1 MSQDPYAPYLR
12 QADDLFSKGELV
24 KAGQIWQAI
33 LKQAPQHVEARG
45 RLLQVKQRLLALQA
59 EAAGAAAPPP
69 PAPGP
74 AAPEAVASEPM
85 GSTAAEG
92 ASGAAPVPPP
102 QPTPPPE
109 PTSVPAPAP
118 PPAPPVPPPA
128 RVPAGDLDPDR
139 LLNEG
144 CTLFDMG
151 QVEDAL
157 RKWEQLLALEPGHRL
172 AREYANGARR
182 DLGLP
187 PLEAPAPEVSSGPGA
202 TIDEEDVD
210 KLLREAVQLYD
221 IGLVEEAVS
230 KWERVLAADP
240 GRLDVKAYLEQA
252 RSELGH
258 PPTGPAAPAAP
269 AAPPRPAGLDPGML
283 DLKLRQADHLLSLQ
297 RHEEAAFTFQQAL
310 ALDPGNARALDGLE
324 RCRPTRPRPP
334 AQAPEPTPAPAVS
347 RDPQGRIAM
356 VEDPDRTLITDPPA
370 VAPPA
375 SLVKAAPAPRQ
386 GLAIPDRVHS
396 LTERLPWLGE
406 PKVLAMIG
414 GGVLVLLLGG
424 GILHRYRKDQALKE
438 AVQAARSAA
447 LGPISQQAQAPDLA
461 ETPTAIR
468 EEAQSALDTDPLRAY
483 LRAAT
488 LVRRDPADAAA
499 ARLLEKA
506 RAALP
511 GGVVGASL
519 AEYQKHLQS
528 GDLDAAAQVM
538 DALLRATPDDADLRA
553 RAGRLELALCT
564 AHAAQG
570 RWDDAALDL
579 QRGRALFPDDKGW
592 QARLKLLDQVRAMP
606 KAQRG
611 DWIALLG

>member
-59 EAAGAAAPPP
+59 QAAAEAPPPVAVTAPEPPAPPPTPAPAAELAPP
-69 PAPGP
+69 PAP
-74 AAPEAVASEPM
+74 A
-85 GSTAAEG
+85 
-92 ASGAAPVPPP
+92 
-102 QPTPPPE
+102 PE

-118 PPAPPVPPPA
+118 EPASVAAPA
-128 RVPAGDLDPDR
+128 RPATPGEAEPDR
-139 LLNEG
+139 LLIEG

-157 RKWEQLLALEPGHRL
+157 RKWELVLALDPGHRL

-187 PLEAPAPEVSSGPGA
+187 PLAAPEPPAAEAIGTGQ
-202 TIDEEDVD
+202 DEEDLD

-230 KWERVLAADP
+230 KWERALAADP
-240 GRLDVKAYLEQA
+240 GRQDVKAYLQQA
-252 RSELGH
+252 RAELGR
-258 PPTGPAAPAAP
+258 APAAP
-269 AAPPRPAGLDPGML
+269 APTAAPRAAGPDPGAL

-324 RCRPTRPRPP
+324 RCRPTRPRP
-334 AQAPEPTPAPAVS
+334 AQAPVPPQAPALAL
-347 RDPQGRIAM
+347 DPQGRIAM
-356 VEDPDRTLITDPPA
+356 VEDPDRTLVTDPPA

-375 SLVKAAPAPRQ
+375 SLVKATPAPRQ
-386 GLAIPDRVHS
+386 GLALPDRVQS
-396 LTERLPWLGE
+396 LTERLPWLRE
-406 PKVLAMIG
+406 PKVLALIG
-414 GGVLVLLLGG
+414 GGLLVLLLGG
-424 GILHRYRKDQALKE
+424 GAIHRYRKDQALRD

-447 LGPISQQAQAPDLA
+447 LAPISQQAQAPDLTEA
-461 ETPTAIR
+461 PAAIR
-468 EEAQSALDTDPLRAY
+468 EEAQSALDMDPLRAY

-488 LVRRDPADAAA
+488 LVGRDPSDAAA

-506 RAALP
+506 KAALP
-511 GGVVGASL
+511 GGAVGASL
-519 AEYQKHLQS
+519 AEYQKHLQA

-538 DALLRATPDDADLRA
+538 DALLRATPDDPDLRA

-564 AHAAQG
+564 AHAAQEK
-570 RWDDAALDL
+570 WDDAALDL

-592 QARLKLLDQVRAMP
+592 QARLKLLEQIRAMP

>member
-1 MSQDPYAPYLR
+1 MSPDPYAPYLR

-45 RLLQVKQRLLALQA
+45 RLLQVKQRLLAQQA
-59 EAAGAAAPPP
+59 EAAPPP
-69 PAPGP
+69 PP
-74 AAPEAVASEPM
+74 APE
-85 GSTAAEG
+85 
-92 ASGAAPVPPP
+92 PVV
-102 QPTPPPE
+102 PE
-109 PTSVPAPAP
+109 PVVPEPLAPPMARIPEAAPAP
-118 PPAPPVPPPA
+118 PPQPAPVPEPIPFPAPAQPPVPA
-128 RVPAGDLDPDR
+128 SAGPGESDPYR

-157 RKWEQLLALEPGHRL
+157 RKWEQVLALEPGHRL

-187 PLEAPAPEVSSGPGA
+187 PLEAPATAAADRPGA
-202 TIDEEDVD
+202 AADEEDID

-221 IGLVEEAVS
+221 IGLVEEAVA
-230 KWERVLAADP
+230 KWERVLAAEPD
-240 GRLDVKAYLEQA
+240 RQDVRTYLSQA
-252 RSELGH
+252 RTELGQRPEAPLH
-258 PPTGPAAPAAP
+258 AAPAAP
-269 AAPPRPAGLDPGML
+269 SRSPGPDPGQL

-310 ALDPGNARALDGLE
+310 ALDPGNPRALDGLE
-324 RCRPTRPRPP
+324 RCRPTP
-334 AQAPEPTPAPAVS
+334 ARAPGRPAPAPAPVLAL
-347 RDPQGRIAM
+347 DPQGRIAM
-356 VEDPDRTLITDPPA
+356 AEDPDRTLITEPPA

-375 SLVKAAPAPRQ
+375 SLVKAPAPRQ
-386 GLAIPDRVHS
+386 GLSVPDRVQS
-396 LTERLPWLGE
+396 LAERLPWLRE

-424 GILHRYRKDQALKE
+424 GLIHRYRRDQALRE
-438 AVQAARSAA
+438 AVRAARTAA
-447 LGPISQQAQAPDLA
+447 LAPVSQQAQAQDLA
-461 ETPTAIR
+461 ETPAAIR
-468 EEAQSALDTDPLRAY
+468 EEAQTALDTDPLRAY

-488 LVRRDPADAAA
+488 LVQRDPSDAAA

-511 GGVVGASL
+511 GGAVGATL
-519 AEYQKHLQS
+519 AEYQKHLQA
-528 GDLDAAAQVM
+528 GDLDAAATVM

-553 RAGRLELALCT
+553 RAGRLQLALCT

-570 RWDDAALDL
+570 KWDDATLDL
-579 QRGRALFPDDKGW
+579 QRGRALFPDDRGW
-592 QARLKLLDQVRAMP
+592 QARLKLLDSVRTMP

>member
-12 QADDLFSKGELV
+12 QAEALFAQGELV

-33 LKQAPQHVEARG
+33 LKQVPQHAEARG
-45 RLLQVKQRLLALQA
+45 RLLQVKQRLLAQQA
-59 EAAGAAAPPP
+59 Q
-69 PAPGP
+69 PGP
-74 AAPEAVASEPM
+74 EAAPEPAQAP
-85 GSTAAEG
+85 
-92 ASGAAPVPPP
+92 PVPPP
-102 QPTPPPE
+102 PPPVAAPPERAQEPASFPAPE

-118 PPAPPVPPPA
+118 PPAPSPAPVA
-128 RVPAGDLDPDR
+128 APAGSGEADPYR

-157 RKWEQLLALEPGHRL
+157 RKWEQVLALEPGHRL
-172 AREYANGARR
+172 ARDYANGARR

-187 PLEAPAPEVSSGPGA
+187 PLAAPADAPVDGA
-202 TIDEEDVD
+202 GTPPDEEDID

-221 IGLVEEAVS
+221 IGLVEEAIA
-230 KWERVLAADP
+230 KWERVLATEP
-240 GRLDVKAYLEQA
+240 GRQDVRAYLNQA
-252 RSELGH
+252 RAELGQRPA
-258 PPTGPAAPAAP
+258 PPAHGAPAAP
-269 AAPPRPAGLDPGML
+269 SHSANPAGPDPGQL
-283 DLKLRQADHLLSLQ
+283 ELKLRQADHLLSLQ

-324 RCRPTRPRPP
+324 RCRPGAP
-334 AQAPEPTPAPAVS
+334 AARAAAPAPPPLPLDA
-347 RDPQGRIAM
+347 QGRIAM
-356 VEDPDRTLITDPPA
+356 AEPSDQTLIVTPQP

-375 SLVKAAPAPRQ
+375 SLVKASAPRQ
-386 GLAIPDRVHS
+386 GLSVPEQVQS
-396 LTERLPWLGE
+396 LAERLPWLRE
-406 PKVLAMIG
+406 PRILALVG
-414 GGVLVLLLGG
+414 GGIVVLLLGG
-424 GILHRYRKDQALKE
+424 GLINRFRKDQALKE
-438 AVQAARSAA
+438 AVQAARAAA
-447 LGPISQQAQAPDLA
+447 LAPLAQQAQAPDLA
-461 ETPTAIR
+461 ESAAGIR
-468 EEAQSALDTDPLRAY
+468 EEAQAALDADPLRAY

-488 LVRRDPADAAA
+488 LVQRDPSDAAA

-506 RAALP
+506 KAALP
-511 GGVVGASL
+511 GGAVGASQ
-519 AEYQKHLQS
+519 AEYLKHLQD
-528 GDLDAAAQVM
+528 GDLDAAARVM
-538 DALLRATPDDADLRA
+538 DALLRAAPDDPDLRA

-570 RWDDAALDL
+570 KWDDATLDL

>member
-1 MSQDPYAPYLR
+1 MSPDPYAPYLR

-45 RLLQVKQRLLALQA
+45 RLLQVKQRLLAQQA
-59 EAAGAAAPPP
+59 EAAPAPDVAVAEA
-69 PAPGP
+69 APGP
-74 AAPEAVASEPM
+74 RPAPQVAVAD
-85 GSTAAEG
+85 
-92 ASGAAPVPPP
+92 AAPVPPVAAVP
-102 QPTPPPE
+102 EVAPPP
-109 PTSVPAPAP
+109 PVPAIPAP
-118 PPAPPVPPPA
+118 PPPPGPA
-128 RVPAGDLDPDR
+128 SAGPGELDPYR

-157 RKWEQLLALEPGHRL
+157 RKWEQVLALDPGHRL
-172 AREYANGARR
+172 ARDYANGARR

-187 PLEAPAPEVSSGPGA
+187 PLEAPAAVAPACPGVA
-202 TIDEEDVD
+202 PDEEDID

-221 IGLVEEAVS
+221 IGLVEEAIS
-230 KWERVLAADP
+230 KWERVLAAEP
-240 GRLDVKAYLEQA
+240 GRTDIQAYLHQA
-252 RSELGH
+252 QAELGH
-258 PPTGPAAPAAP
+258 RPAAQTTPAP
-269 AAPPRPAGLDPGML
+269 SSLAAGPDPGL
-283 DLKLRQADHLLSLQ
+283 LELKLRQADHLLSLQ

-324 RCRPTRPRPP
+324 RCRPGSSRPP
-334 AQAPEPTPAPAVS
+334 GRPAPEPPSRPALS
-347 RDPQGRIAM
+347 LDPQGRIAM
-356 VEDPDRTLITDPPA
+356 VEDPDRTLITEPSA

-386 GLAIPDRVHS
+386 GLAVPDRVQS
-396 LTERLPWLGE
+396 LAERLPWLRE
-406 PKVLAMIG
+406 PRILAMIG
-414 GGVLVLLLGG
+414 GGALVLLLGG
-424 GILHRYRKDQALKE
+424 GLIHRYRRDQALQD
-438 AVQAARSAA
+438 AVQAARTAA
-447 LGPISQQAQAPDLA
+447 LAPVSQQAQAQDLSESPA
-461 ETPTAIR
+461 AIR

-488 LVRRDPADAAA
+488 LVQRDPSDAAA

-506 RAALP
+506 KAALP
-511 GGVVGASL
+511 GGAVGASL
-519 AEYQKHLQS
+519 AEYQKHLQG

-538 DALLRATPDDADLRA
+538 DSLLRAAPDDADLRA
-553 RAGRLELALCT
+553 RAGRLQLALCT

-570 RWDDAALDL
+570 KWDEATLDL

-592 QARLKLLDQVRAMP
+592 QARLKLLDSVRTLP
-606 KAQRG
+606 KPQRG

>member
-33 LKQAPQHVEARG
+33 LKQVPQHVEARG

-59 EAAGAAAPPP
+59 EAAQAPPPPP
-69 PAPGP
+69 PAPEP
-74 AAPEAVASEPM
+74 VVPEPVPPVVVAPE
-85 GSTAAEG
+85 TAPA
-92 ASGAAPVPPP
+92 PPP
-102 QPTPPPE
+102 QPLPLLE
-109 PTSVPAPAP
+109 PTSVPMPVPPAPPAP
-118 PPAPPVPPPA
+118 PPAKAPLPTA
-128 RVPAGDLDPDR
+128 DLDPDR

-157 RKWEQLLALEPGHRL
+157 RKWELLLSLDPDHRL

-187 PLEAPAPEVSSGPGA
+187 PLDAPASKVPSAPGPA
-202 TIDEEDVD
+202 ADEEDID

-221 IGLVEEAVS
+221 IGLTEEAIA

-240 GRLDVKAYLEQA
+240 GHLDVKAYLQQA
-252 RSELGH
+252 RAELGH
-258 PPTGPAAPAAP
+258 PSAAPT
-269 AAPPRPAGLDPGML
+269 APPGPGGPDPGAL

-324 RCRPTRPRPP
+324 RCRPTRPRP
-334 AQAPEPTPAPAVS
+334 AQASVLTL
-347 RDPQGRIAM
+347 DPRGRIAM
-356 VEDPDRTLITDPPA
+356 VEDPDRTLFTDPSA

-375 SLVKAAPAPRQ
+375 ALVKAAPAPRQ
-386 GLAIPDRVHS
+386 GLAIPDRLQS
-396 LTERLPWLGE
+396 LTERLPWLRE
-406 PKVLAMIG
+406 PKVLALIG
-414 GGVLVLLLGG
+414 GGLVVLLLGG
-424 GILHRYRKDQALKE
+424 GALHRYRKDQALRD

-447 LGPISQQAQAPDLA
+447 LAPISQQAQAPDLA
-461 ETPTAIR
+461 ETPAAIR
-468 EEAQSALDTDPLRAY
+468 EEAQAALDMDPLRAY

-488 LVRRDPADAAA
+488 LVRRDPSDAAA

-506 RAALP
+506 KAALP
-511 GGVVGASL
+511 GGAVGASL
-519 AEYQKHLQS
+519 AEYQNHLQG

-538 DALLRATPDDADLRA
+538 DALLRAAPENPDLRA

-570 RWDDAALDL
+570 KWDDATLDL

-592 QARLKLLDQVRAMP
+592 QARLKLLEQVRAMP
-606 KAQRG
+606 KGQRG

>member
-12 QADDLFSKGELV
+12 QADDLFARGELV

-45 RLLQVKQRLLALQA
+45 RLLQVKQRLLAQQA
-59 EAAGAAAPPP
+59 EAAAEAAPPSP
-69 PAPGP
+69 APEPEAPGP
-74 AAPEAVASEPM
+74 RAPEPIAPPVEAPPVA
-85 GSTAAEG
+85 AL
-92 ASGAAPVPPP
+92 
-102 QPTPPPE
+102 PPE
-109 PTSVPAPAP
+109 PAPAP
-118 PPAPPVPPPA
+118 PPPVAPTQA
-128 RVPAGDLDPDR
+128 MVPAGDLDPDR

-157 RKWEQLLALEPGHRL
+157 RKWEQLLALDPGHPL

-187 PLEAPAPEVSSGPGA
+187 PLAAPAAEAPAGPGTA
-202 TIDEEDVD
+202 VDEEDID

-240 GRLDVKAYLEQA
+240 GRLDVKAYLQQA
-252 RSELGH
+252 RAELSQQ
-258 PPTGPAAPAAP
+258 PAAPGPSAP
-269 AAPPRPAGLDPGML
+269 ASAPRPAAGPDPGML

-324 RCRPTRPRPP
+324 RCRPRPARAPGPSAPTPP
-334 AQAPEPTPAPAVS
+334 PAPALTL
-347 RDPQGRIAM
+347 DPQGRIAM
-356 VEDPDRTLITDPPA
+356 AEDPDRTLVTDPPA

-375 SLVKAAPAPRQ
+375 SLVKAVPAARQ
-386 GLAIPDRVHS
+386 GLSLPDRVQS
-396 LTERLPWLGE
+396 LTERLPWLRE
-406 PKVLAMIG
+406 TKTLAMIG
-414 GGVLVLLLGG
+414 GGLLALLLGG
-424 GILHRYRKDQALKE
+424 GLLHRYRKDQALKE
-438 AVQAARSAA
+438 AVQAARAAA
-447 LGPISQQAQAPDLA
+447 LAPISQQAQAPDLA
-461 ETPTAIR
+461 ESPAAIR
-468 EEAQSALDTDPLRAY
+468 EEAQAALDTDPLRAY

-499 ARLLEKA
+499 ARLLERAK
-506 RAALP
+506 AALP
-511 GGVVGASL
+511 GGAVGATL
-519 AEYQKHLQS
+519 AEYQNHLQS

-538 DALLRATPDDADLRA
+538 DALLRGAPDDADLRA

-570 RWDDAALDL
+570 KWDDAALDL

-592 QARLKLLDQVRAMP
+592 QARLKLLEQVRAMP